1 MIDLREYA
9 HESLSKSIGYD
20 LARNLEESIF
30 QHAIGESKNSLTYP
44 TWDHIIVQDCYRDK
58 LKMLLENLT
67 NPHVLLKSKLERNE
81 VDVSDVCNMT
91 HEDLR
96 PDAWLFQLATPDSQ
110 KDVIQESNDS
120 QLKCNSCQ
128 RRGFPCYNT
137 EYREFQTRAGDE
149 STTIYAFCRT
159 CLKRWKFS

>member
-1 MIDLREYA
+1 MTDLRA
-9 HESLSKSIGYD
+9 FGVTSLAMLLGTERGKD
-20 LARNLEESIF
+20 LEESIF
-30 QHAIGESKNSLTYP
+30 TYAINESRNELSYP
-44 TWDHIIVQDCYRDK
+44 TWDHVTVRNRFRDK
-58 LKMLLENLT
+58 LRMVLENVS
-67 NPHVLLKSKLERNE
+67 NEHVKLKEKLLNG
-81 VDVSDVCNMT
+81 DVAVADVVSLT

-96 PDAWLFQLATPDSQ
+96 PDAWLFQMTPAVEEKPTQD
-110 KDVIQESNDS
+110 ENDS

>member
-9 HESLSKSIGYD
+9 LETLSDSIGHD
-20 LARNLEESIF
+20 LGHGLEKQIF
-30 QHAIGESKNSLTYP
+30 QHAITESRSNLTYP
-44 TWDHIIVQDCYRDK
+44 TWDHIVVQNCYREK
-58 LKMLLENLT
+58 LKMLLENLE
-67 NPHVLLKSKLERNE
+67 NPRVKLKEKLVRNE
-81 VDVSDVCNMT
+81 IKAVDVCALT

-96 PDAWLFQLATPDSQ
+96 PEVWLFQMTAPVDNQDPLQD
-110 KDVIQESNDS
+110 SNDS